1 MYSLK
6 YLFLIFLFILSCS
19 SSKKM
24 NGKFRENRDII
35 ITEDIRPIPFS
46 DPTGQKPQSKLW
58 YYDNNWWVV
67 LSSGQ
72 GSDIWKL
79 DGNQWSKSFHLNDL
93 KNAAADVL
101 SINGVTHILLYKSVN
116 SILVSVEYD
125 KKSGKYRFWQNRPN
139 PLPVPL
145 ESAGETATIAMDG
158 AGRMWLA
165 SDDES
170 EMHVR
175 WSDEPYQVWSEAIT
189 LVSGTKNDDI
199 CVITAFPN
207 GDIGLLWSNQI
218 TKRFGFRLHKKGDE
232 PHKWSADEIP
242 AAQSAIDW
250 EDGMADDHLNIA
262 VASDG
267 TLYAA
272 VKTSYDTADYPLI
285 ALLVRR
291 PSGRWDDLYYVDD
304 EGSRGII
311 LLNETKHTLLLVYTS
326 YRDNQIVYRMSDS
339 RKIKFGPR
347 NILITA
353 DSKEKRCNNVSSTKQ
368 NITDEVVIIASVGD
382 IIRSAEIKW
391 NPNIN

>member
-1 MYSLK
+1 MNPLK
-6 YLFLIFLFILSCS
+6 YLFLFLFIFSCG

-24 NGKFRENRDII
+24 SGNINTKQDSIKVEQ
-35 ITEDIRPIPFS
+35 IRPIAITA
-46 DPTGQKPQSKLW
+46 PTGQKPQSKLW
-58 YYDNNWWVV
+58 YYDNNWWAV
-67 LSSGQ
+67 LSSAQ

-101 SINGVTHILLYKSVN
+101 SIDGITHILLYKSVN

-125 KKSGKYRFWQNRPN
+125 KKSGKYRFWKERPDAV
-139 PLPVPL
+139 PVPL
-145 ESAGETATIAMDG
+145 EAAGETATIAIDD

-175 WSDEPYQVWSEAIT
+175 WSDAPYQVWSEPVTVA
-189 LVSGTKNDDI
+189 SGTKKDDI
-199 CVITAFPN
+199 CAVTAFPN

-218 TKRFGFRLHKKGDE
+218 TKRFGFRLHKTGDAAN
-232 PHKWSADEIP
+232 KWSADEIP
-242 AAQSAIDW
+242 AAQSAINW

-272 VKTSYDTADYPLI
+272 VKTSYDTPNYPLI

-291 PSGRWDDLYYVDD
+291 PSGKWDDLYYVDD

-311 LLNETKHTLLLVYTS
+311 LLNEMKHTLLLVYTS
-326 YRDNQIVYRMSDS
+326 YRDNQIVYRTSDS
-339 RKIKFGPR
+339 KNIKFGAR
-347 NILITA
+347 KILIRA
-353 DSKEKRCNNVSSTKQ
+353 DSRENRCNNVSSTKQ
-368 NITDEVVIIASVGD
+368 NITNEVVIIASANDTIHSV
-382 IIRSAEIKW
+382 EIKW
-391 NPNIN
+391 NPNKN